1 MEVVYAKDNAAVPMV
16 DGGTVFVS
24 KGSHW
29 PADDPAVKMMPSL
42 FTRDARYGMQY
53 SVEPAGYND
62 EYQDTPVETATR
74 APGEKRP
81 YTRRNFAQ

>member
-1 MEVVYAKDNAAVPMV
+1 MDVVFAKENAAVPTA
-16 DGGTVFVS
+16 DGDTVPVA

-29 PADDPAVKMMPSL
+29 PANDPVVRTMPSL
-42 FTRDARYGMQY
+42 FTKDPRYGMHY

-81 YTRRNFAQ
+81 YTRRNYDR